1 MDDEIVL
8 EDVTLC
14 VTDLGEGPPVVLL
27 HAGGESRRVWQPV
40 SATLMAGGFRTIA
53 VDQRGHG
60 ESSGSRSDGLR
71 SFARDVRE
79 LAMRLQSPPVLVGA
93 SLGGMAILLA
103 MAERPLMQMVR
114 AVVLVD
120 VVPAPDADRAL
131 RYLQES
137 SNVRTGDMSQSPV
150 AADILA
156 HAEDLERAA
165 TSLTVPTLLIQGT
178 ASPVTLDSD
187 VLGFQTLVPHASV
200 RRVAGAGHLI
210 AREAPQALGD
220 VLLDFLRELAGAG
233 GGATAPERGEDP
245 PA

>member
-1 MDDEIVL
+1 MDAEIVL
-8 EDVTLC
+8 EDVTLR
-14 VTDLGEGPPVVLL
+14 VTDVGEGPPIVLL

-40 SATLMAGGFRTIA
+40 SAALIAGGFRTVA

-60 ESSGSRSDGLR
+60 ESTGSRSDGLR
-71 SFARDVRE
+71 SFARDVSE
-79 LAMRLQSPPVLVGA
+79 LATRFQSPPVLVGA

-103 MAERPLMQMVR
+103 MAERRLVQKAR

-120 VVPAPDADRAL
+120 VVPAPDADRAR
-131 RYLQES
+131 RYLQGS

-150 AADILA
+150 ATDILA

-187 VLGFQTLVPHASV
+187 VLRFRKLVPHASV

-210 AREAPQALGD
+210 AREAPQALGN
-220 VLLDFLRELAGAG
+220 VLLDFLRELEGAREA
-233 GGATAPERGEDP
+233 ATLPELGREP